1 MFKKLIKSIIYRH
14 KATSESY
21 IKYLKSKGVRCGDNI
36 QIFFPHET
44 HIDVLNPHLLEMG
57 SNIAMTGPVT
67 ILTHDYSVFVAN
79 HISHGR
85 LFGKQKSVILGN
97 NIFVG
102 WGGTI
107 LPGSVISDNVIIG
120 ANSVVSGYV
129 KPNSV
134 YAGNPAR
141 FLCTI
146 EEYINKRKD
155 NQLSEAVDIFVRYYD
170 RYGRYPTEDLFH
182 EYFYI
187 FTSGEMLSTTF
198 KKKMI
203 ENGNYNECLA
213 FLRDNTPLFKN
224 YEQFCEY
231 AISFI
236 SESR

>member
-1 MFKKLIKSIIYRH
+1 MFMKLIKSIIYRH

-141 FLCTI
+141 FMCTV
-146 EEYINKRKD
+146 EEYIEKNKKRMENSPVYEEEYTLRGNIDDSKKAKMYD
-155 NQLSEAVDIFVRYYD
+155 ELENKIGFVD
-170 RYGRYPTEDLFH
+170 
-182 EYFYI
+182 
-187 FTSGEMLSTTF
+187 
-198 KKKMI
+198 
-203 ENGNYNECLA
+203 
-213 FLRDNTPLFKN
+213 
-224 YEQFCEY
+224 
-231 AISFI
+231 
-236 SESR
+236 